1 MINYDQFVEKLIT
14 DTTNHHIKWENLFD
28 LTDAE
33 DNLGTLSDLIFIT
46 EFHDVTLFSSF
57 YGSIEGLSIAV
68 IEERIESG
76 KSGLISEGVNLYVS
90 ADLKTP
96 FTPILANKDLILLL
110 QDIISK
116 QIDLF
121 KSPIN
126 TKIED
131 YLNKEY

>member
-90 ADLKTP
+90 SDLKTP